1 MNSPVKSFQKIY
13 DRLDIRIQERGE
25 SFYNPLLPGVVKD
38 LEDQGLLVEDQGAK
52 VVFAEGFTN
61 KEGDPLPLIIQKSD
75 GGFNYATTDLAAI
88 RYRTQQDEADRILYV
103 VDAGQGNHF
112 AQVFQVAEKSRMGS

>member
-1 MNSPVKSFQKIY
+1 MNSPVKSFRRFTTGSISAFKSG
-13 DRLDIRIQERGE
+13 GE